1 MHPHTPAKV
10 ETTAGDGTT
19 TKTKA
24 TSHPVL
30 LGCGLNWATFSASHP
45 FEVKGL
51 TSMLVRDGSDD
62 EEVPEERDALVQVQL
77 PVASVVTSGSTL
89 ERVFTES
96 IVRASARAKV
106 ARKAQHIATLWCL
119 HPSSEY
125 VVTLSWSM
133 EGSESGSTATAVLK
147 VQTEGWRAPLDLR
160 AVSLH
165 VVDRGSLVFHP
176 EFTRCILAQGAEK
189 FMFYVPPNP
198 LEATTALPFMR
209 GLWYNGLFSL
219 PESLRIGPQHVV
231 MFFVLP
237 NGDTRYTLDLAPE
250 SPAVPAASST
260 HQQGS
265 RALWSATSRDATASL
280 YPWRHQSKVRRVI
293 RSGAYVVAVG
303 DDTAS
308 VVASLQRAYS
318 YHGQNK
324 RSTWLNDIF
333 IHLMGQ
339 CSSRDTLSSTGT
351 AASPAEEADKANNVR
366 LLCIELVEKAT
377 GEVVAGC
384 CGIAVGCAY
393 HDYTMYTLRHC
404 KDGLGTFLTKL
415 IGEALQ
421 RCGYTLW
428 YWGFCVEYMRHFE
441 QHFGAVDMPRDVFY
455 RRWSAARDAVPECNI
470 DAYLRSHKGMVPYY
484 EANSPLAKSKP

>member
-1 MHPHTPAKV
+1 MHPHTAAKV
-10 ETTAGDGTT
+10 ETTASDGATMT
-19 TKTKA
+19 QT

-30 LGCGLNWATFSASHP
+30 LGCGLNWASFVASHP
-45 FEVKGL
+45 FEVKEL
-51 TSMLVRDGSDD
+51 TSVLVGKGSDD
-62 EEVPEERDALVQVQL
+62 DGAPEERDALVQAQL
-77 PVASVVTSGSTL
+77 PVASVVTSGATL

-96 IVRASARAKV
+96 MVCASSMAEV
-106 ARKAQHIATLWCL
+106 ARKVQHIATLWCL

-125 VVTLSWSM
+125 VATLCWPM
-133 EGSESGSTATAVLK
+133 RGSESASTTTAVLK
-147 VQTEGWRAPLDLR
+147 VRTEGWRAPLDLR

-165 VVDRGSLVFHP
+165 VVDRGSFVFHP

-198 LEATTALPFMR
+198 LEPTTALPFMR

-219 PESLRIGPQHVV
+219 PESLRIGPQHVA

-250 SPAVPAASST
+250 SPAAPAASST
-260 HQQGS
+260 HQQDSG
-265 RALWSATSRDATASL
+265 ALGSATRRDATASL
-280 YPWRHQSKVRRVI
+280 YPWRRQSKVRRVI
-293 RSGAYVVAVG
+293 RSGAYVVVVR
-303 DDTAS
+303 DDTAG
-308 VVASLQRAYS
+308 VVASLQRACS

-333 IHLMGQ
+333 INLMGQ
-339 CSSRDTLSSTGT
+339 CSRRDISSSADT
-351 AASPAEEADKANNVR
+351 AASQAAEADRAKYVR

-377 GEVVAGC
+377 GEVMAGC
-384 CGIAVGCAY
+384 CGMTVGCAY
-393 HDYTMYTLRHC
+393 HDYTMYTLRQS

-441 QHFGAVDMPRDVFY
+441 RHFGAVDMPRDVFY
-455 RRWSAARDAVPECNI
+455 RRWSAARDAVPECDI

-484 EANSPLAKSKP
+484 EGTSALVKSKP